1 MATDTDLALRVRSAL
16 AEYLKRDVTTI
27 KPADALRNDLGLDS
41 LTTIEL
47 LYRIEE
53 EFDVEVPD
61 TDLPGLVTVADVTAY
76 LQRRATQA
84 LQPRSSLNRRLDDAE
99 PSNGVDPRPVHA
111 VTFRNQRLEL
121 IEHYLR

>member
-27 KPADALRNDLGLDS
+27 KPGDALRNDLGLDS

-76 LQRRATQA
+76 LERRATQA
-84 LQPRSSLNRRLDDAE
+84 
-99 PSNGVDPRPVHA
+99 
-111 VTFRNQRLEL
+111 
-121 IEHYLR
+121 

>member
-1 MATDTDLALRVRSAL
+1 MPIDTDLTLRVRSTL

-27 KPADALRNDLGLDS
+27 KPGDALRDDLGLDS

-76 LQRRATQA
+76 LQRRAAQA
-84 LQPRSSLNRRLDDAE
+84 
-99 PSNGVDPRPVHA
+99 
-111 VTFRNQRLEL
+111 
-121 IEHYLR
+121 

>member
-16 AEYLKRDVTTI
+16 AEYLKRDVATI

-53 EFDVEVPD
+53 EFDMEVSD

-76 LQRRATQA
+76 LQRRTTQA
-84 LQPRSSLNRRLDDAE
+84 
-99 PSNGVDPRPVHA
+99 
-111 VTFRNQRLEL
+111 
-121 IEHYLR
+121 

>member
-16 AEYLKRDVTTI
+16 AEYLNRDVATI
-27 KPADALRNDLGLDS
+27 KLADALRNDLGLDS

-47 LYRIEE
+47 LYRIED

-61 TDLPGLVTVADVTAY
+61 ADLPGLVTVADVTAY

-84 LQPRSSLNRRLDDAE
+84 
-99 PSNGVDPRPVHA
+99 
-111 VTFRNQRLEL
+111 
-121 IEHYLR
+121 

>member
-27 KPADALRNDLGLDS
+27 KPGDALRDDLGLDS

-76 LQRRATQA
+76 LQRRAAQA
-84 LQPRSSLNRRLDDAE
+84 
-99 PSNGVDPRPVHA
+99 
-111 VTFRNQRLEL
+111 
-121 IEHYLR
+121 

>member
-16 AEYLKRDVTTI
+16 AEYLKRDVATI
-27 KPADALRNDLGLDS
+27 KPGDALRNDLGLDS

-61 TDLPGLVTVADVTAY
+61 ADLPGLVTVADVTTY
-76 LQRRATQA
+76 LQRRATLA
-84 LQPRSSLNRRLDDAE
+84 
-99 PSNGVDPRPVHA
+99 
-111 VTFRNQRLEL
+111 
-121 IEHYLR
+121 

>member
-1 MATDTDLALRVRSAL
+1 MTIDTDLTLRVRAAL

-27 KPADALRNDLGLDS
+27 KPGDALRDDLGLDS

-76 LQRRATQA
+76 LQRRAAQA
-84 LQPRSSLNRRLDDAE
+84 
-99 PSNGVDPRPVHA
+99 
-111 VTFRNQRLEL
+111 
-121 IEHYLR
+121 

>member
-27 KPADALRNDLGLDS
+27 KPGDALRNDLGLDS

-47 LYRIEE
+47 LYRIED

-61 TDLPGLVTVADVTAY
+61 ADLPGLVTVADVTAY

-84 LQPRSSLNRRLDDAE
+84 
-99 PSNGVDPRPVHA
+99 
-111 VTFRNQRLEL
+111 
-121 IEHYLR
+121 

>member
-16 AEYLKRDVTTI
+16 AEYLKRDVATI
-27 KPADALRNDLGLDS
+27 KPGDALRNDLGLDS

-84 LQPRSSLNRRLDDAE
+84 
-99 PSNGVDPRPVHA
+99 
-111 VTFRNQRLEL
+111 
-121 IEHYLR
+121 

>member
-1 MATDTDLALRVRSAL
+1 MATDIDLALRVRSAL

-27 KPADALRNDLGLDS
+27 KPADSLRSDLGLDS

-61 TDLPGLVTVADVTAY
+61 ADLPGLVTVADVTAY

-84 LQPRSSLNRRLDDAE
+84 
-99 PSNGVDPRPVHA
+99 
-111 VTFRNQRLEL
+111 
-121 IEHYLR
+121 

>member
-16 AEYLKRDVTTI
+16 AEYLNRDVATI
-27 KPADALRNDLGLDS
+27 KPADALRNDFGLDS

-61 TDLPGLVTVADVTAY
+61 ADLPGLVTVADVTAY
-76 LQRRATQA
+76 LQRRAIQA
-84 LQPRSSLNRRLDDAE
+84 
-99 PSNGVDPRPVHA
+99 
-111 VTFRNQRLEL
+111 
-121 IEHYLR
+121 

>member
-27 KPADALRNDLGLDS
+27 KPGDALRNDLGLDS

-61 TDLPGLVTVADVTAY
+61 TDLSGLVTVADVTAY

-84 LQPRSSLNRRLDDAE
+84 
-99 PSNGVDPRPVHA
+99 
-111 VTFRNQRLEL
+111 
-121 IEHYLR
+121 

>member
-16 AEYLKRDVTTI
+16 AEYLKRDVATI

-76 LQRRATQA
+76 LQRRTTQA
-84 LQPRSSLNRRLDDAE
+84 
-99 PSNGVDPRPVHA
+99 
-111 VTFRNQRLEL
+111 
-121 IEHYLR
+121 

>member
-27 KPADALRNDLGLDS
+27 KPGDALRSDLGLDS

-84 LQPRSSLNRRLDDAE
+84 
-99 PSNGVDPRPVHA
+99 
-111 VTFRNQRLEL
+111 
-121 IEHYLR
+121 

>member
-1 MATDTDLALRVRSAL
+1 MATHTDLALRVRSAL
-16 AEYLKRDVTTI
+16 AEYLKRDVMTI

-76 LQRRATQA
+76 LQRRVTQA
-84 LQPRSSLNRRLDDAE
+84 
-99 PSNGVDPRPVHA
+99 
-111 VTFRNQRLEL
+111 
-121 IEHYLR
+121 